1 MRTLALLA
9 ALFLALGGPS
19 AAQDPVQ
26 SPILTI
32 DLDRLFEETRL
43 GARASSLVEAEAA
56 ALTTE
61 NRQIE
66 AELVEEESALTEQ
79 RATLPPEEFRA
90 LADAFDAKVQ
100 RIRAEQDAKAREL
113 AQLRE
118 AARQGFLGE
127 IGGILTDIVNERGAV
142 VVLERRDIFI
152 SADRIDVTDEAIG
165 RINQALGEGAPPIPA
180 TEGD

>member
-1 MRTLALLA
+1 MRAFALLA
-9 ALFLALGGPS
+9 AVLLGLGGQA
-19 AAQDPVQ
+19 AAQDGPQ

-43 GARASSLVEAEAA
+43 GVRASTQVEAEAL
-56 ALTTE
+56 ALTEE
-61 NRQIE
+61 NRRIE
-66 AELVEEESALTEQ
+66 AELVEEESDLTEQ
-79 RATLPPEEFRA
+79 RATLPPEEFRT

-100 RIRAEQDAKAREL
+100 RIRAEQDAKARDL

-127 IGGILTDIVNERGAV
+127 IGGILTEIVNERGAV

-152 SADRIDVTDEAIG
+152 SADRIDVTDEAID
-165 RINQALGEGAPPIPA
+165 RINQALGEGALPA
-180 TEGD
+180 PEPGGD

>member
-1 MRTLALLA
+1 MRARALLA
-9 ALFLALGGPS
+9 AVLLVLG
-19 AAQDPVQ
+19 AAATAQEPVQ

-43 GARASSLVEAEAA
+43 GARASALVEAEAV
-56 ALTTE
+56 ALTEE
-61 NRQIE
+61 NRRIE
-66 AELVEEESALTEQ
+66 AELVEEESVLTEQ
-79 RATLPPEEFRA
+79 RAAMPPEEFRE

-127 IGGILTDIVNERGAV
+127 IGGILTEIVNERGAV

-152 SADRIDVTDEAIG
+152 SADRIDVTDDAIN
-165 RINQALGEGAPPIPA
+165 RINEALGEGAAPAPPPDA
-180 TEGD
+180 D